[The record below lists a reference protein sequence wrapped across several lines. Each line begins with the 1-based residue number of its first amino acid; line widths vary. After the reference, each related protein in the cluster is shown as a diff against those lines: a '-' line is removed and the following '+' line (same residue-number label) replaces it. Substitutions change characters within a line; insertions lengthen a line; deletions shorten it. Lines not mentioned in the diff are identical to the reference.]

1 MEIKRH
7 YFKWNINEIIKLQR
21 EYELLE
27 LSIQEIA
34 KLHSRSVRAILCK
47 LQQEDFIKHWE
58 DTKGYKEYM
67 DSQEDLDEDESES
80 ESESDSDYESK
91 GNTDNESLS
100 DPDSDTD
107 SYADSE
113 FDTLFSQKDISQE
126 VSKDFE
132 KLNKIQLSMS
142 YLSNMIKNLFD
153 TNTKPTL
160 VSV

>member
-67 DSQEDLDEDESES
+67 DSQEDLDD
-80 ESESDSDYESK
+80 ESDSDYGSEE
-91 GNTDNESLS
+91 NTDNESLS
-100 DPDSDTD
+100 DTDTD

-113 FDTLFSQKDISQE
+113 FDTLFSQKDISKE

-142 YLSNMIKNLFD
+142 YLSNLIKNLFD
-153 TNTKPTL
+153 TNNKPTL